1 VWGSC
6 RLGNRVVFKLF
17 FIRNGVMI
25 GARDFALDDAAG
37 EGDRNLFRHVIEQ
50 FYASEIIP
58 PPEMCCSA
66 MPDDASI
73 LAEWLTER
81 RGGRVRIMVPS
92 RGIKRKLV
100 SMAEENA
107 EEILKSTSV
116 EVPESLTKEIA
127 RMLGLEAVPESIG
140 AFDISNITGTSA
152 VGAFVYWENGEFKKS
167 RYRHIR
173 MDDVKGPD
181 DYAMMK
187 EMIRRTL
194 RSAVVRN
201 QKPEE
206 KGTAAFSM
214 PDLVI
219 IDGGREHLNAALEV
233 FREADMSD
241 VQVVGLAKEPD
252 RVFLRNRNEP
262 ISLGAGLPA
271 ALFLRKIRDEVHRF
285 AVRYHRKQRSR
296 KAFES
301 RLDTIYGMGRKRRFS
316 LLERF
321 GSIDAIRKASVE
333 DITGLKGF
341 TRKLAQDII
350 AALKSDGRGE
360 QE

>member
-1 VWGSC
+1 
-6 RLGNRVVFKLF
+6 
-17 FIRNGVMI
+17 
-25 GARDFALDDAAG
+25 
-37 EGDRNLFRHVIEQ
+37 
-50 FYASEIIP
+50 
-58 PPEMCCSA
+58 
-66 MPDDASI
+66 
-73 LAEWLTER
+73 
-81 RGGRVRIMVPS
+81 
-92 RGIKRKLV
+92 
-100 SMAEENA
+100 
-107 EEILKSTSV
+107 
-116 EVPESLTKEIA
+116 
-127 RMLGLEAVPESIG
+127 
-140 AFDISNITGTSA
+140 
-152 VGAFVYWENGEFKKS
+152 
-167 RYRHIR
+167 
-173 MDDVKGPD
+173 
-181 DYAMMK
+181 
-187 EMIRRTL
+187 
-194 RSAVVRN
+194 
-201 QKPEE
+201 
-206 KGTAAFSM
+206 
-214 PDLVI
+214 
-219 IDGGREHLNAALEV
+219 
-233 FREADMSD
+233 MSD

-350 AALKSDGRGE
+350 SALKSDGRGE